1 MLSTRLMLRMNCSP
15 FCFVIALLYIECL
28 RTDCGVRFTSH
39 NAHTLF
45 LTATVVSTKY
55 LDDQFFFNKH
65 YAHLGGIAPTIFN
78 DMERT
83 LLSLL
88 VYSLPFDVCH
98 FEQFFHRIRDTVYPP
113 LAGSQLSAK
122 TESSDLS
129 IDTKQP
135 SNLEISTPFSSI
147 STLSSLTVHSKVFI
161 PASRRLSEDRERHKL
176 EAQRESFLMAQ
187 EDFSAIPP
195 TPPHITA
202 ELNRLM
208 LHTISILCPKPYH
221 IHYFG
226 TDLIPAARD
235 APHNNFLRLPARPSS
250 ADERHPAV
258 LLFVSDPSTVAC
270 CHSSCRHQRFARVL
284 LPDTTSAIASHA
296 CQPDCPRTPT
306 QLILPCGAGEDTG
319 PACSAHLGTAAIEP
333 QQPRAAPLSLLKSTG
348 ESVSTPNL
356 TDRHP
361 QLDRTD
367 AADVLR
373 SSSAAPLLTHC
384 TDGASSQPA
393 EQKLPTTIT
402 VLGTQPAS
410 KPRFTVAW
418 TDTALPNITP
428 HPPALHKTRCRSQSI
443 SGLAARAGSTTLGGP
458 PAGRAHPTHKADHSQ
473 FTVRS
478 PLPPLAAA
486 GSTRRPE
493 GTTPP
498 DHAVPNTLHTTRPSP
513 CPTPLSSIHR
523 PPNKSRM
530 LSLPRQSTPHSCA
543 PPLKSAI
550 DLVGTKWGGK
560 K

>member
-98 FEQFFHRIRDTVYPP
+98 FEQFFNRIRDTVYPP

-333 QQPRAAPLSLLKSTG
+333 QQPRAAPPLSP
-348 ESVSTPNL
+348 EEH
-356 TDRHP
+356 RR
-361 QLDRTD
+361 LDRTD

-373 SSSAAPLLTHC
+373 SSSAAPLLRTAR
-384 TDGASSQPA
+384 TGRVLSQPSRSFP
-393 EQKLPTTIT
+393 LRSP
-402 VLGTQPAS
+402 
-410 KPRFTVAW
+410 TVAW

>member
-1 MLSTRLMLRMNCSP
+1 
-15 FCFVIALLYIECL
+15 
-28 RTDCGVRFTSH
+28 
-39 NAHTLF
+39 
-45 LTATVVSTKY
+45 
-55 LDDQFFFNKH
+55 
-65 YAHLGGIAPTIFN
+65 
-78 DMERT
+78 MERT

-88 VYSLPFDVCH
+88 DYSLPFDVCH

-135 SNLEISTPFSSI
+135 SNPEISTPFSSI

-187 EDFSAIPP
+187 EDLSAILP

-202 ELNRLM
+202 GLNRLM
-208 LHTISILCPKPYH
+208 LHTISILCPQPYH

-226 TDLIPAARD
+226 TDLIPAARH

-258 LLFVSDPSTVAC
+258 LFFVSDPSTVAC

-296 CQPDCPRTPT
+296 CQPDCPPHPNTADPAVLSASKARA
-306 QLILPCGAGEDTG
+306 QFHALLPF
-319 PACSAHLGTAAIEP
+319 
-333 QQPRAAPLSLLKSTG
+333 SLLKSTG

-356 TDRHP
+356 PDRHP

-373 SSSAAPLLTHC
+373 SSSAAPLLTHR
-384 TDGASSQPA
+384 TDEASSQPA

-402 VLGTQPAS
+402 VLGKQPAS
-410 KPRFTVAW
+410 KPRSTVAW

-478 PLPPLAAA
+478 PPSSPRCRR
-486 GSTRRPE
+486 STRRPE

-513 CPTPLSSIHR
+513 CPAPLSSIHR
-523 PPNKSRM
+523 PPNKSLM

>member
-1 MLSTRLMLRMNCSP
+1 
-15 FCFVIALLYIECL
+15 
-28 RTDCGVRFTSH
+28 
-39 NAHTLF
+39 
-45 LTATVVSTKY
+45 
-55 LDDQFFFNKH
+55 
-65 YAHLGGIAPTIFN
+65 
-78 DMERT
+78 MERT

-88 VYSLPFDVCH
+88 VLAPLTSTAGRLAAFCQNGVIRLVDRHETTFQSGNLHSV
-98 FEQFFHRIRDTVYPP
+98 FFHIDAVFADRALQSVYSSQSASQRRPRTP
-113 LAGSQLSAK
+113 QTRSAAGKLLDGPGRLQC
-122 TESSDLS
+122 
-129 IDTKQP
+129 
-135 SNLEISTPFSSI
+135 
-147 STLSSLTVHSKVFI
+147 H
-161 PASRRLSEDRERHKL
+161 PAD
-176 EAQRESFLMAQ
+176 A
-187 EDFSAIPP
+187 
-195 TPPHITA
+195 PHITA

-235 APHNNFLRLPARPSS
+235 AP
-250 ADERHPAV
+250 
-258 LLFVSDPSTVAC
+258 T
-270 CHSSCRHQRFARVL
+270 
-284 LPDTTSAIASHA
+284 TTSFAFPLAHLLQMKASSRPLICFRPFHRRLLSLLLSAPAAIASHA

-361 QLDRTD
+361 SWTGQTQLTCFGARR
-367 AADVLR
+367 LLL
-373 SSSAAPLLTHC
+373 SAHC

-410 KPRFTVAW
+410 KPR
-418 TDTALPNITP
+418 LSLLIRQS
-428 HPPALHKTRCRSQSI
+428 PPAR
-443 SGLAARAGSTTLGGP
+443 GLAARAGSTTLGGP

-486 GSTRRPE
+486 EAPDVLKAPPLL
-493 GTTPP
+493 TTPS
-498 DHAVPNTLHTTRPSP
+498 LHTTRPSP

-523 PPNKSRM
+523 PPNKSQM
-530 LSLPRQSTPHSCA
+530 LSLPVRVLLIRVLLH
-543 PPLKSAI
+543 
-550 DLVGTKWGGK
+550 
-560 K
+560 

>member
-98 FEQFFHRIRDTVYPP
+98 FEQFFHRIRDTVDPP

-333 QQPRAAPLSLLKSTG
+333 QQPRAAPPLSP
-348 ESVSTPNL
+348 EEH
-356 TDRHP
+356 RR
-361 QLDRTD
+361 LDRTD

-373 SSSAAPLLTHC
+373 SSSAAPPPYALH
-384 TDGASSQPA
+384 GRGEFSASRA
-393 EQKLPTTIT
+393 E
-402 VLGTQPAS
+402 AS
-410 KPRFTVAW
+410 HYDHRSWNTASLQTPLVSSDPSISSSTVAW

-478 PLPPLAAA
+478 PPSSPRCRR
-486 GSTRRPE
+486 STRRPE

>member
-98 FEQFFHRIRDTVYPP
+98 FEQLAAFCQNGVIRLVDRHETTFQSGNLHSVFFHIDAVFADRALQSVYSSQSASQRRPRTPQTRSAAGKLLDGPGRLQCHPADAPSHHRRTKSLDVAHYFYPLPQTLSYSLFRYRSYGSVQQTLSWGNNGSPPPASSPNDPEGLTGSFFFTDKQSSLPPVTHPTTTSFAFP
-113 LAGSQLSAK
+113 LAHLLQMKG
-122 TESSDLS
+122 
-129 IDTKQP
+129 IQP
-135 SNLEISTPFSSI
+135 SSYLFP
-147 STLSSLTVHSKVFI
+147 TLPPSLAV
-161 PASRRLSEDRERHKL
+161 
-176 EAQRESFLMAQ
+176 
-187 EDFSAIPP
+187 
-195 TPPHITA
+195 TPPVGTSVSPVFFSPTQPAPSPATLANPTA
-202 ELNRLM
+202 
-208 LHTISILCPKPYH
+208 
-221 IHYFG
+221 
-226 TDLIPAARD
+226 
-235 APHNNFLRLPARPSS
+235 
-250 ADERHPAV
+250 
-258 LLFVSDPSTVAC
+258 
-270 CHSSCRHQRFARVL
+270 
-284 LPDTTSAIASHA
+284 
-296 CQPDCPRTPT
+296 PRTPT

-333 QQPRAAPLSLLKSTG
+333 QQPRAAPPLSP
-348 ESVSTPNL
+348 EEH
-356 TDRHP
+356 RR
-361 QLDRTD
+361 LDRTD

-373 SSSAAPLLTHC
+373 SSSAAPPPTHC

-473 FTVRS
+473 FTEAPDV
-478 PLPPLAAA
+478 LKAPPLL
-486 GSTRRPE
+486 
-493 GTTPP
+493 TTPSP
-498 DHAVPNTLHTTRPSP
+498 TPFTPLAPRPVLHPSRPSIAHQ
-513 CPTPLSSIHR
+513 TR
-523 PPNKSRM
+523 VRM

>member
-270 CHSSCRHQRFARVL
+270 CHSSCRHQPPSPATL
-284 LPDTTSAIASHA
+284 ANPTA
-296 CQPDCPRTPT
+296 PRTPNT
-306 QLILPCGAGEDTG
+306 AD
-319 PACSAHLGTAAIEP
+319 PAVLSASKAHAVLEKTPAQPAQHTLGLQRLNLNSHALL
-333 QQPRAAPLSLLKSTG
+333 PLSLLKSTG

-478 PLPPLAAA
+478 PPSSPRCRR
-486 GSTRRPE
+486 STRRPE

>member
-98 FEQFFHRIRDTVYPP
+98 FEQFFHRIRDTVDPP

-258 LLFVSDPSTVAC
+258 LFFVSDPSTVAC

-296 CQPDCPRTPT
+296 CQPDCPPHPNTADPAVLSASKAHAVLEKTPA
-306 QLILPCGAGEDTG
+306 Q
-319 PACSAHLGTAAIEP
+319 PAQHTLGLQRLNLNSHALL
-333 QQPRAAPLSLLKSTG
+333 PLSLLKSTG

-473 FTVRS
+473 FTEAPDV
-478 PLPPLAAA
+478 LKAPPLL
-486 GSTRRPE
+486 
-493 GTTPP
+493 TTPSP
-498 DHAVPNTLHTTRPSP
+498 TPFTPLAPRPVLHPSRPSIAHQ
-513 CPTPLSSIHR
+513 TR
-523 PPNKSRM
+523 VRM

>member
-1 MLSTRLMLRMNCSP
+1 
-15 FCFVIALLYIECL
+15 
-28 RTDCGVRFTSH
+28 
-39 NAHTLF
+39 
-45 LTATVVSTKY
+45 
-55 LDDQFFFNKH
+55 
-65 YAHLGGIAPTIFN
+65 
-78 DMERT
+78 MERT

-202 ELNRLM
+202 ESGSFPPVPQTKSLDVA
-208 LHTISILCPKPYH
+208 
-221 IHYFG
+221 HYFYPLPQTLSYSLFRYRSYG
-226 TDLIPAARD
+226 SVQQTLLWGNNGSPPPASSPNDPEGLTGSFFFTDKQSS
-235 APHNNFLRLPARPSS
+235 LPPVTHPTTTSFAFPLAHLLQMKGIQPSS
-250 ADERHPAV
+250 YLFPTLPPSLAVTPPVGTSVSPVFFSPTQPA
-258 LLFVSDPSTVAC
+258 PSPATLANPT
-270 CHSSCRHQRFARVL
+270 A
-284 LPDTTSAIASHA
+284 
-296 CQPDCPRTPT
+296 PRTPT

-333 QQPRAAPLSLLKSTG
+333 QQPRAAPPLSP
-348 ESVSTPNL
+348 EEH
-356 TDRHP
+356 RR
-361 QLDRTD
+361 LDRTD

-373 SSSAAPLLTHC
+373 SSSAAPPPYALH
-384 TDGASSQPA
+384 GRGEFSASRA
-393 EQKLPTTIT
+393 E
-402 VLGTQPAS
+402 AS
-410 KPRFTVAW
+410 HYDHRSWNTASLQTPLVSSDPSISSSTVAW

>member
-98 FEQFFHRIRDTVYPP
+98 FEQLAAFCQNGVIRLVDRHETTFQSGNLHSVFFHIDAVFADRALQSVYSSQSASQRRPRTPQTRSAAGKLLDGPGRLQCHPADAPLTSPP
-113 LAGSQLSAK
+113 SLALSR
-122 TESSDLS
+122 
-129 IDTKQP
+129 
-135 SNLEISTPFSSI
+135 PF
-147 STLSSLTVHSKVFI
+147 H
-161 PASRRLSEDRERHKL
+161 R
-176 EAQRESFLMAQ
+176 
-187 EDFSAIPP
+187 
-195 TPPHITA
+195 
-202 ELNRLM
+202 LNRLM

-333 QQPRAAPLSLLKSTG
+333 QQPRAAPPLSP
-348 ESVSTPNL
+348 EEH
-356 TDRHP
+356 RR
-361 QLDRTD
+361 LDRTD

-478 PLPPLAAA
+478 PPSSPRCRR
-486 GSTRRPE
+486 STRRPE